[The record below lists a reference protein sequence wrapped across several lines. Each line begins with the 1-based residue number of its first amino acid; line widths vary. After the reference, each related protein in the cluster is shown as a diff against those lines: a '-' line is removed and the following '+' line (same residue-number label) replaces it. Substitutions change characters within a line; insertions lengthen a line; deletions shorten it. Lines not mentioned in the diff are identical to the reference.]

1 MLLSRVAESLYW
13 SARYLERSDDTA
25 RIVRAYT
32 ELIVD
37 LPTSVTSTWEPLLA
51 VTGSRGGF
59 DMVFPVA
66 DEASVVRFLIADE
79 RNPASLAAS
88 VADSR
93 ENLRSC
99 REVIPREA
107 WSVVNDLHLY
117 VQSHADDGV
126 ARRGR
131 GRFLDRVIRD
141 AHRLDGILSSTMNR
155 DEAYEF
161 LRLGQVIER
170 ADMTTRVL
178 GVEAATLMRS
188 GADRFAE
195 VQWMGVLRSL
205 SALQMYHRAT
215 RVPVEGTTVVRFL
228 LADEAFPRSVASCL
242 VRARLALE
250 RLPHG
255 DSVLDALKAV
265 TDVLA
270 TVDLDAHDGAL
281 LDAAME
287 QIQCAIAALH
297 DQVVTTYVR

>member
-1 MLLSRVAESLYW
+1 M
-13 SARYLERSDDTA
+13 RYLVDDD
-25 RIVRAYT
+25 RNPGN
-32 ELIVD
+32 LK
-37 LPTSVTSTWEPLLA
+37 
-51 VTGSRGGF
+51 
-59 DMVFPVA
+59 
-66 DEASVVRFLIADE
+66 ASVEKA
-79 RNPASLAAS
+79 
-88 VADSR
+88 R

-99 REVIPREA
+99 REVVPREA

-117 VQSHADDGV
+117 VQAHADDGV
-126 ARRGR
+126 GRRSR
-131 GRFLDRVIRD
+131 ARFLARIIRD
-141 AHRLDGILSSTMNR
+141 SHRLSGILSSTMNR

-170 ADMTTRVL
+170 ADMTTRVV

-242 VRARLALE
+242 VRARRALE

-265 TDVLA
+265 TDVVA
-270 TVDLDAHDGAL
+270 TVDLDGNDGVV

-287 QIQCAIAALH
+287 QIQVALAALH
-297 DQVVTTYVR
+297 DQIITTYVRS